1 LKIIK
6 YISILI
12 NEETKFFTESDLK
25 LMSDFTKAREAKN
38 SKIKVR
44 RKETERERMKER
56 DRVC

>member
-1 LKIIK
+1 MKIIK

-44 RKETERERMKER
+44 RKETDFVMN
-56 DRVC
+56 